1 MKLRSRLLPFVSTG
15 VLSTYALVHAQQA
28 PPAAIPPPH
37 GSPATASL
45 STVIPP
51 DPRIRIGTLDN
62 GLRYYVR
69 HNGRPENRAE
79 LRLVVNA
86 GSILEDDDQRGL
98 AHVVEHMAFNGTENF
113 PRLDI
118 VAFMESIGMRFGP
131 SVNAFTSFDETVY
144 MVQVPTTDPATLD
157 RALLILEDWAHRV
170 TFDPD
175 EVERERGVVI
185 EEWRG
190 RRGAAARLQDRQI
203 PVLLDGSLYADRLPI
218 GTTAVLE
225 NFTRDRLVEFYRDWY
240 RPDLMAVII
249 VGDIDPDVVE
259 AQIRNRFGAIPTP
272 DDAKPREAH
281 RVPERSVPAFLI
293 LTDPEQTVTQVRVD
307 SIGPARD
314 QSTIGSYRRSIVE
327 NLFSAMLSA
336 RFDEIAQRPEA
347 PFLAAGAGRSGVVR
361 TADSE
366 SLIAVVA
373 DGKVEAG
380 LEALFVEAARAA
392 RFGFTEVELDRQ
404 KRILERSLER
414 AVAERETQ
422 PSSAYASEYS
432 RNFLE
437 GEPIP
442 GIVYEQALYERFLPE
457 ITLEEINEVAAR
469 WSPPERRIV
478 MVTAP
483 EKDDVVLP
491 TAERLAD
498 VIAGAPEKA
507 TTAWTAEAVDG
518 NLLAARPEPG
528 TIVSTRTLE
537 SVGITEWALSNGV
550 RVVLKPTPFK
560 QDQIVFRAFSPGGS
574 SLAPDDNFIPAT
586 TAAQVV
592 AAGGVGS
599 LSALELERA
608 LAGVVARV
616 SPSIS
621 AYEEGLN
628 GSGSPQDLETL
639 FQLIHLRFTAPRAD
653 ADIFRVMQ
661 DQTSAA
667 LANQAASPEYAFR
680 DALNELM
687 TQGHPRGRL
696 MTPDLVDDMDLERSM
711 AFYRDRFADAG
722 DFTFVFVGAFDL
734 DTMRSLS
741 ETYLASLPSAGR
753 TETWRDIGLRPPRGV
768 HETTVERGLEPR
780 SLSQMIFTG
789 PFEYEQANR
798 TAIRAMGL
806 VLQTR
811 LRNTLREDLGGTYS
825 VGVDVSYS
833 RIPAPEYRVTIA
845 FGSSP
850 ERARELQDRVL
861 VEIEALR
868 QDGPTERELSDVRE
882 SLLREFETGMQDN
895 GYLLTQIVGRYR
907 NEENVEDFFAIDETY
922 RTLTAGDIHGAA
934 QRYLDPT
941 NMVRATLLPE
951 R

>member
-28 PPAAIPPPH
+28 PPAEIPPPH
-37 GSPATASL
+37 GNPSTASL

-51 DPRIRIGTLDN
+51 DPRIRMGTLDN

-69 HNGRPENRAE
+69 QNGRPENRAE

-86 GSILEDDDQRGL
+86 GSVLEEDDQRGL

-144 MVQVPTTDPATLD
+144 MLQVPTDDPAILD
-157 RALLILEDWAHRV
+157 RALLVLEDWAHRV
-170 TFDPD
+170 TFDPE

-190 RRGAAARLQDRQI
+190 RRGAAARLQDQQI
-203 PVLLDGSLYADRLPI
+203 PVLLEGSLYANRLPI
-218 GTTAVLE
+218 GTTTVLE
-225 NFTRDRLVEFYRDWY
+225 SFTRDRLVEFYGDWY
-240 RPDLMAVII
+240 RPDLMAVIV

-259 AQIRNRFGAIPTP
+259 TQVRERFGGIPVP
-272 DDAKPREAH
+272 ASPKPREVH
-281 RVPERSVPAFLI
+281 RIPDRNVPAFLV

-314 QSTIGSYRRSIVE
+314 QSTIGAYRRSIVE
-327 NLFSAMLSA
+327 NLFSSMLSA

-361 TADSE
+361 TADAE
-366 SLIAVVA
+366 SLIAVVTD
-373 DGKVEAG
+373 DGVEAG

-422 PSSAYASEYS
+422 PSSAYAGEYS

-442 GIVYEQALYERFLPE
+442 GIIYEQALYQRFLPE

-483 EKDDVVLP
+483 QKEDVTLP
-491 TAERLAD
+491 TADRLAE
-498 VIAGAPEKA
+498 VIAGAPAKA
-507 TTAWTAEAVDG
+507 TTAWTAEDVDG
-518 NLLAARPEPG
+518 NLLATTPAPG
-528 TIVSTRTLE
+528 TIVSSRTLE
-537 SVGITEWALSNGV
+537 SVGITEWTLSNGV

-560 QDQIVFRAFSPGGS
+560 QDQILFRAFSPGGS
-574 SLAPDDNFIPAT
+574 SLAPDEAFIPAT

-592 AAGGVGS
+592 AAGGLGR
-599 LSALELERA
+599 LSALDLERA

-621 AYEEGLN
+621 TYEESLN

-680 DALNELM
+680 DALNDLM

-696 MTPDLVDDMDLERSM
+696 MTPAAVDEMDLDRSM

-734 DTMRSLS
+734 ETMRTLA
-741 ETYLASLPSAGR
+741 ETYLASLPSTGR
-753 TETWRDIGLRPPRGV
+753 TESWRDIGLRPPRGV

-780 SLSQMIFTG
+780 SLSRLIFTG

-833 RIPAPEYRVTIA
+833 RIPVPEYRVTIA
-845 FGSSP
+845 FGSAP
-850 ERARELQDRVL
+850 DRASELQERVL
-861 VEIEALR
+861 AEIEALR
-868 QDGPTERELSDVRE
+868 DDGPTERELSDVRE
-882 SLLREFETGMQDN
+882 SLLREFETGTQEN
-895 GYLLTQIVGRYR
+895 SYLLTQIVGRYR
-907 NEENVEDFFAIDETY
+907 NEESVEDFFEIDETY
-922 RTLTAGDIHGAA
+922 RALTAREIHDAA
-934 QRYLDPT
+934 ERYLDT
-941 NMVRATLLPE
+941 DNVVKATLLPE
-951 R
+951 Q